1 MNQGGGTMDRPQAVT
16 AADQAYREL
25 RRRILLRQY
34 AAGERL
40 SEAELARQAGVSRTP
55 VREALHRLGE
65 EGFVVVV
72 PNQGVWV
79 ANPTPEGME
88 QAYEVRE
95 VLECKAVAKAAANVT
110 PLLIARL
117 EAKVAEEESI
127 IQNRDIDRYMTVN
140 TDFHMTLAMGS
151 GNGVMVD
158 FIRRILMI
166 TGVYMAF
173 FDPFFD
179 ETTLEEHRRIVRVV
193 STGDVEGSVA
203 VMREHIRLRVPDAEG
218 RLPGGA

>member
-1 MNQGGGTMDRPQAVT
+1 MDRPQAVT
-16 AADQAYREL
+16 AADQAYREI
-25 RRRILLRQY
+25 RRCILLRQY
-34 AAGERL
+34 AAGGGL
-40 SEAELARQAGVSRTP
+40 SEVELARQTGVSRTP
-55 VREALHRLGE
+55 VREALRRLGE

-72 PNQGVWV
+72 PSQGVWV
-79 ANPTPEGME
+79 ADPTPEGME

-173 FDPFFD
+173 FNPFFD
-179 ETTLEEHRRIVRVV
+179 ESTLEEHRRIVRVV

-203 VMREHIRLRVPDAEG
+203 VMREHIRLRVPNAEW

>member
-1 MNQGGGTMDRPQAVT
+1 MDRPQAVT
-16 AADQAYREL
+16 AADQAYREI
-25 RRRILLRQY
+25 RRCILLRQY

-40 SEAELARQAGVSRTP
+40 SEVELARQAGVSRTP
-55 VREALHRLGE
+55 VREALRRLGE

-79 ANPTPEGME
+79 ADPTPEGME

-95 VLECKAVAKAAANVT
+95 VLECKAVAGAAANVT

-173 FDPFFD
+173 FNPFFD
-179 ETTLEEHRRIVRVV
+179 ESTLEEHRRIVRVV

-203 VMREHIRLRVPDAEG
+203 VMREHIRLRVPNAEW

>member
-1 MNQGGGTMDRPQAVT
+1 MDRPQAVT

-72 PNQGVWV
+72 PSQGVWV
-79 ANPTPEGME
+79 ADPTPEGME

-127 IQNRDIDRYMTVN
+127 IQNRDIDRYMTMN

-203 VMREHIRLRVPDAEG
+203 VMREHIRLRVPNAEW

>member
-1 MNQGGGTMDRPQAVT
+1 MDRPQAVT

-55 VREALHRLGE
+55 VREALRRLGE

-72 PNQGVWV
+72 PSQGVWV
-79 ANPTPEGME
+79 ADPTPEGME

-173 FDPFFD
+173 FNPFFD
-179 ETTLEEHRRIVRVV
+179 ESTLEEHRRIVRVV

-203 VMREHIRLRVPDAEG
+203 VMREHIRLRVPDAAR
-218 RLPGGA
+218 RLPDGA

>member
-1 MNQGGGTMDRPQAVT
+1 MDRPQAVT

-72 PNQGVWV
+72 PSQGVWV
-79 ANPTPEGME
+79 ADPTPEGME

-203 VMREHIRLRVPDAEG
+203 VMREHIRLRVPDAERRRAG
-218 RLPGGA
+218 RD

>member
-1 MNQGGGTMDRPQAVT
+1 MDRPQAVT

>member
-1 MNQGGGTMDRPQAVT
+1 MDRPQAVT

-127 IQNRDIDRYMTVN
+127 IQNRDIDRYMTGN
-140 TDFHMTLAMGS
+140 TDFQMTLAMGS

-173 FDPFFD
+173 FNPFFD
-179 ETTLEEHRRIVRVV
+179 ESTLEEHRRIVRVV

-203 VMREHIRLRVPDAEG
+203 VMREHIRLRVPNAEW

>member
-1 MNQGGGTMDRPQAVT
+1 MDRPQAVT

-55 VREALHRLGE
+55 VREALRRLGE

-79 ANPTPEGME
+79 ADPTPEGME

-173 FDPFFD
+173 FAPFFD

>member
-1 MNQGGGTMDRPQAVT
+1 MDRPQAVT
-16 AADQAYREL
+16 AADQAYREI
-25 RRRILLRQY
+25 RRCILLRQY

-40 SEAELARQAGVSRTP
+40 SEVELARQAGVSRTP
-55 VREALHRLGE
+55 VREALRRLGE

-72 PNQGVWV
+72 PSQGVWV
-79 ANPTPEGME
+79 ADPTPEGME

-151 GNGVMVD
+151 GNEVMVD

-173 FDPFFD
+173 FNPFFD
-179 ETTLEEHRRIVRVV
+179 ETTLEEHRRIVHVV

>member
-1 MNQGGGTMDRPQAVT
+1 MDRPQAVT

-203 VMREHIRLRVPDAEG
+203 VMREHIRLRVPNAEW

>member
-1 MNQGGGTMDRPQAVT
+1 MDRPQAVT

-40 SEAELARQAGVSRTP
+40 LEVELARQAGVSRTP
-55 VREALHRLGE
+55 VREALRRLGE

-79 ANPTPEGME
+79 ADPTPEGME

-95 VLECKAVAKAAANVT
+95 VLECRAVAGAAANVT

-151 GNGVMVD
+151 GNEVMVD

-173 FDPFFD
+173 FNPFFD

-193 STGDVEGSVA
+193 SSGDVEGSVA

-218 RLPGGA
+218 RLPGGT

>member
-1 MNQGGGTMDRPQAVT
+1 MDRPQAVT

-40 SEAELARQAGVSRTP
+40 SEAELARQA
-55 VREALHRLGE
+55 
-65 EGFVVVV
+65 VVV

-173 FDPFFD
+173 FNPFFD

-193 STGDVEGSVA
+193 SSGDVEGSVA
-203 VMREHIRLRVPDAEG
+203 VMREHIRLRVPDAAR
-218 RLPGGA
+218 RLPSGA

>member
-1 MNQGGGTMDRPQAVT
+1 MDRPQAVT

-55 VREALHRLGE
+55 VREALRRLGE

-203 VMREHIRLRVPDAEG
+203 VMREHIRLRVPNAEW

>member
-1 MNQGGGTMDRPQAVT
+1 MDRPQAVT
-16 AADQAYREL
+16 AADQAYREI
-25 RRRILLRQY
+25 RRCILLRQY

-55 VREALHRLGE
+55 VREALRRLGE

-72 PNQGVWV
+72 PSQGVWV
-79 ANPTPEGME
+79 ADPTPEGME

>member
-1 MNQGGGTMDRPQAVT
+1 MDRPQAVT

-55 VREALHRLGE
+55 VREALRRLGE

-72 PNQGVWV
+72 PSQGVWV
-79 ANPTPEGME
+79 ADPTPEGME

-173 FDPFFD
+173 FNPFFD
-179 ETTLEEHRRIVRVV
+179 ESTLEEHRRIVRVV

-203 VMREHIRLRVPDAEG
+203 VMREHIRLRVPNAEW

>member
-1 MNQGGGTMDRPQAVT
+1 MDRPQAVT

-55 VREALHRLGE
+55 VREALRRLGE

-127 IQNRDIDRYMTVN
+127 IQNRDIDRYMTMN

-173 FDPFFD
+173 FNPFFD
-179 ETTLEEHRRIVRVV
+179 ESTLEEHRRIVRVV

-203 VMREHIRLRVPDAEG
+203 VMREHIRLRVPNAEW

>member
-1 MNQGGGTMDRPQAVT
+1 MDRPQAVT

-40 SEAELARQAGVSRTP
+40 LEVELARQAGVSRTP

>member
-1 MNQGGGTMDRPQAVT
+1 MDRPQAVT

-40 SEAELARQAGVSRTP
+40 LEVELARQAGVSRTP
-55 VREALHRLGE
+55 VREALRRLGE

>member
-55 VREALHRLGE
+55 VREALHGLGE
-65 EGFVVVV
+65 EGCVVVV

>member
-1 MNQGGGTMDRPQAVT
+1 MDRPQAIT

-40 SEAELARQAGVSRTP
+40 LEVELARQAGVSRTP
-55 VREALHRLGE
+55 VREALRRLGE

-72 PNQGVWV
+72 PSQGVWV
-79 ANPTPEGME
+79 ADPTPEGME

>member
-1 MNQGGGTMDRPQAVT
+1 MDRPQAVT

-218 RLPGGA
+218 RRAGRD

>member
-1 MNQGGGTMDRPQAVT
+1 MDRPQAVT

-218 RLPGGA
+218 RLPSGA